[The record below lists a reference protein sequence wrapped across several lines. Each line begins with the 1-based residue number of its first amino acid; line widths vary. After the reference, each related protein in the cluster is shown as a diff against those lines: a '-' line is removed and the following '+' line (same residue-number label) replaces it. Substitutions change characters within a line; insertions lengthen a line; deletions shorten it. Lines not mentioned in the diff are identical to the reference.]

1 MKWRELKQQI
11 DDLDGVSDET
21 EVVMMTSGN
30 AADDVGE
37 VDFPTSADHRATVIL
52 STVIRES
59 GTNGQKRIRP

>member
-1 MKWRELKQQI
+1 MGRAQAR
-11 DDLDGVSDET
+11 DNDLDGVSDAT
-21 EVVMMTSGN
+21 EVVIMPSCN
-30 AADDVGE
+30 ATDNVGE